1 MRITCFTF
9 WLEWEKSN
17 ELVNRVNDV
26 NWLIFYSLVVSTP
39 LTNMKVNGKNYP
51 MYCGKKT
58 CSKPPTSVNRLI
70 NQNEFES
77 NYQQLISRGPHLV
90 LRVDMAMARVGKGLE
105 LEELPVSV
113 SRDKSAIYK

>member
-1 MRITCFTF
+1 LAYILLVGGFNPSDKY
-9 WLEWEKSN
+9 ESQWE
-17 ELVNRVNDV
+17 ELSHVL
-26 NWLIFYSLVVSTP
+26 W
-39 LTNMKVNGKNYP
+39 
-51 MYCGKKT
+51 KKT

-90 LRVDMAMARVGKGLE
+90 LRVDMAMARAGKGLE